1 MFDINGRFE
10 MGLQF
15 ASSQGSSFGFL
26 IRGLIT
32 ASLNGFGTWPKDN
45 EEFMILRSGSSAT
58 GNKSS
63 SNLLGTESNKHLVY
77 QSIVWINQL
86 LSVIWMI
93 QNCVFL
99 FCLVIVV
106 HESLVRPEKLNCLLF
121 FRKSFRSH
129 KFYGF
134 SECLSI
140 ERSLILQ
147 KEKQHIKI

>member
-86 LSVIWMI
+86 LSEWSRI
-93 QNCVFL
+93 VFFF